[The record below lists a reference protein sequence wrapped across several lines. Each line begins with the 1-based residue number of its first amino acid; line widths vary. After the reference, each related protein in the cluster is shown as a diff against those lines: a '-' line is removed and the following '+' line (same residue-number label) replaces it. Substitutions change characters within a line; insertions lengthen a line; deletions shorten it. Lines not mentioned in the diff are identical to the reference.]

1 MWMWIVEKAETRY
14 TSCMDH
20 DKLQQENEKLKE
32 LNAFKTD
39 VISISAHE
47 LRTSLSALKWILKMF
62 MDNDVGELTLEQQSL
77 MKKAFDSNERMIGL
91 VNEMLAI
98 NHSDEVNLTYE
109 LESAHLE
116 PIIDTV
122 VFDFIGEAFKR
133 GIEILFLKPET
144 PLPEVYIDIAKIR
157 VVIQG
162 LLENAIKYS
171 DKGDKVFISLR
182 EKDNVIEI
190 AIKDNGIGIPTEDQP
205 RIFEKFFRARNAQER
220 ISTGSGFG
228 LFTAKRIVEHHH
240 GTLTF
245 ESNKEK
251 GTTFFVTIPLAK

>member
-1 MWMWIVEKAETRY
+1 MWIVAKAETMY
-14 TSCMDH
+14 TSHMDTDH
-20 DKLQQENEKLKE
+20 LQQENAKLKE

-91 VNEMLAI
+91 VNEMLSV
-98 NHSDEVNLTYE
+98 NHTDEVNLTYE
-109 LESAHLE
+109 LEKTHIE

-133 GIEILFLKPET
+133 GIEVLFLKPET
-144 PLPEVYIDIAKIR
+144 PMPEVYIDIAKIR

-171 DKGDKVFISLR
+171 DTGDKVFISLR
-182 EKDNVIEI
+182 EKEGMLEI
-190 AIKDNGIGIPTEDQP
+190 AIKDNGIGIPLEEQEH
-205 RIFEKFFRARNAQER
+205 IFEKFFRARNAKER

-228 LFTAKRIVEHHH
+228 LFTAKRIVEHHN
-240 GTLTF
+240 GTLGF
-245 ESNKEK
+245 ASNKEK
-251 GTTFFVTIPLAK
+251 GTTFFLTLPLAK